1 MNSRWLA
8 DLILNEKNLAKVNLL
23 GDLAGDLGTTLPK
36 LALAWCLKNPDVS
49 TVLLGATQVHQLE
62 ENLGA
67 PAVVPLLTE
76 DVMAR
81 IEEIL
86 DNAPARPEY

>member
-1 MNSRWLA
+1 M
-8 DLILNEKNLAKVNLL
+8 LNEKNLAKVERL

-36 LALAWCLKNPDVS
+36 LGLAWCLKNPNVS
-49 TVLLGATQVHQLE
+49 TVLLGASKPEQLE

-81 IEEIL
+81 IDEIL
-86 DNAPARPEY
+86 DNAPAHPEY